1 MTLNAQPSHGT
12 DPNTDVDR
20 ALHRVLEE
28 ISKAVSTLALSNAM
42 SGAYHGDRQ
51 RLAAGLE
58 AMRSDQLLEVSA
70 AARLLSTEADRVL
83 ERRAVPVHCP

>member
-1 MTLNAQPSHGT
+1 MNAQPSHAT
-12 DPNTDVDR
+12 DPDSDVDR
-20 ALHRVLEE
+20 ALPRVLEE

-58 AMRSDQLLEVSA
+58 AMRSDQLVEVSA
-70 AARLLSTEADRVL
+70 AARLLGAEADQVL
-83 ERRAVPVHCP
+83 ERRAVSVPCP